1 MQYYMLDKTDIS
13 NVRGIVD
20 AKDVMRE
27 LGITN
32 AQFSRMVRNEEIYN
46 GCILIPVE
54 TDEDDERKRIT
65 SEDDEQFQLIGE
77 SKTGIRYYITSY
89 LRVVSVSPFD
99 GVEREMC
106 IRKSSETRYV
116 VKIID
121 GKRKKY
127 ISVLCE
133 AYKAFIGG
141 IKDKHIVV
149 CDGDLKIENLKLVD
163 LSEVNRLKNSKKVK
177 VGDKIYNSV
186 IECANKNFISV
197 PYMYQM
203 LEGVKPNLIGVEF
216 A

>member
-1 MQYYMLDKTDIS
+1 MQYYMLDKNDIS
-13 NVRGIVD
+13 VVRGIVNT
-20 AKDVMRE
+20 KDVMKE

-32 AQFSRMVRNEEIYN
+32 AQFSKMVRNEETYK
-46 GCILIPVE
+46 GCILLPVE
-54 TDEDDERKRIT
+54 TDEEERRKVT
-65 SEDDEQFQLIGE
+65 SEDAEQFQLLGE

-99 GVEREMC
+99 GTEREMR
-106 IRKSSETRYV
+106 IRKTSETRYV

-127 ISVLCE
+127 ISVLGE
-133 AYKAFIGG
+133 AYKAFVGE

-149 CDGDLKIENLKLVD
+149 CDGDLKIENLMLVD

-197 PYMYQM
+197 PYLYQM

-216 A
+216 V

>member
-1 MQYYMLDKTDIS
+1 MQYYMLDKRDIS
-13 NVRGIVD
+13 NVCGIVD

-32 AQFSRMVRNEEIYN
+32 AQFTKMVRNEEAYK
-46 GCILIPVE
+46 GCILLPIE
-54 TDEDDERKRIT
+54 TDEEERRKVT
-65 SEDDEQFQLIGE
+65 SEDAEQFQLLGE
-77 SKTGIRYYITSY
+77 GDNGFRYYITSH
-89 LRVVSVSPFD
+89 LKVVSVSPID
-99 GVEREMC
+99 GTEREMR
-106 IRKSSETRYV
+106 IRKTSETRYV
-116 VKIID
+116 VKIRD

-133 AYKAFIGG
+133 AYKAFVGE

-203 LEGVKPNLIGVEF
+203 LEGVKPNLIGVELV
-216 A
+216 

>member
-1 MQYYMLDKTDIS
+1 MQYYMLEKRDIS

-20 AKDVMRE
+20 AKDVMKE

-32 AQFSRMVRNEEIYN
+32 AQFTKMVRNEEIYN
-46 GCILIPVE
+46 GCILLPVE
-54 TDEDDERKRIT
+54 TDEEERRKVT
-65 SEDDEQFQLIGE
+65 SEDAEQFQLIGV

-203 LEGVKPNLIGVEF
+203 LEGVKPNLIGVELV
-216 A
+216 

>member
-1 MQYYMLDKTDIS
+1 MQYYMLDKKDIS
-13 NVRGIVD
+13 KVRGIVS
-20 AKDVMRE
+20 AKDVIKE

-32 AQFSRMVRNEEIYN
+32 AQFSKMVRNEEAYK
-46 GCILIPVE
+46 GCILVPVIRE
-54 TDEDDERKRIT
+54 SGRELPT
-65 SEDDEQFQLIGE
+65 SESEELYQLVGE
-77 SKTGIRYYITSY
+77 SDSGYRYYITSHI
-89 LRVVSVSPFD
+89 RVVSVSPFD

-127 ISVLCE
+127 ISVLSE
-133 AYKAFIGG
+133 AYKAFVGE

-197 PYMYQM
+197 PYLYQM
-203 LEGVKPNLIGVEF
+203 LEGVKPNLIGVELV
-216 A
+216 

>member
-1 MQYYMLDKTDIS
+1 MQYYMLDKNDIS
-13 NVRGIVD
+13 KVKGIVS
-20 AKDVMRE
+20 AKDIIKE

-32 AQFSRMVRNEEIYN
+32 AQFSKMVRNEEIYN
-46 GCILIPVE
+46 GCILVPVIRE
-54 TDEDDERKRIT
+54 SDRELPT
-65 SEDDEQFQLIGE
+65 SESEELYQLIGE
-77 SKTGIRYYITSY
+77 SDSGYRYYVTSHI
-89 LRVVSVSPFD
+89 RVVSVSPFD

-133 AYKAFIGG
+133 AYKAFIGE

-203 LEGVKPNLIGVEF
+203 LEGVKPNLIGVELV
-216 A
+216 

>member
-1 MQYYMLDKTDIS
+1 MQYYMLEKNDIS
-13 NVRGIVD
+13 VVRGIVSS
-20 AKDVMRE
+20 KDVMRE

-32 AQFSRMVRNEEIYN
+32 AQFSRMVRNEEVYN
-46 GCILIPVE
+46 GCILVPVIHE
-54 TDEDDERKRIT
+54 SGRELPT
-65 SEDDEQFQLIGE
+65 SESEELYQLIGE
-77 SKTGIRYYITSY
+77 SDSGYRYYVTSHI
-89 LRVVSVSPFD
+89 RVVSVSPFD

-133 AYKAFIGG
+133 VYKAFIGE

-203 LEGVKPNLIGVEF
+203 LEGVKPNLIGVELV
-216 A
+216 

>member
-77 SKTGIRYYITSY
+77 SKTGIRYYITSH
-89 LRVVSVSPFD
+89 LRVVSVD
-99 GVEREMC
+99 LKGNQKEM
-106 IRKSSETRYV
+106 KAKKETESIYRV
-116 VKIID
+116 ALNLKE
-121 GKRKKY
+121 GKRY
-127 ISVLCE
+127 LNVLLE
-133 AYKAFIGG
+133 AYRAFVGEVE
-141 IKDKHIVV
+141 KNDSIVW
-149 CDGDLKIENLKLVD
+149 DGEMKIENLRVIKLAQTQG
-163 LSEVNRLKNSKKVK
+163 LRNKKKVRI
-177 VGDKIYNSV
+177 GDTVYSSIA
-186 IECANKNFISV
+186 ECAKKNFISAS
-197 PYMYQM
+197 YMYQM

>member
-1 MQYYMLDKTDIS
+1 MKYYMLDIRDIS
-13 NVRGIVD
+13 NVRGIVN

-32 AQFSRMVRNEEIYN
+32 AQFTKMVRNEEIYK
-46 GCILIPVE
+46 GCILVPVIQNSGRE
-54 TDEDDERKRIT
+54 LPT
-65 SEDDEQFQLIGE
+65 SESEELYQLVCE
-77 SKTGIRYYITSY
+77 SDSGYRYYVTSHI
-89 LRVVSVSPFD
+89 RVVSVSPFD
-99 GVEREMC
+99 GTEREMR
-106 IRKSSETRYV
+106 IRKTSETRYAAQIV
-116 VKIID
+116 D

-127 ISVLCE
+127 ISVLGE
-133 AYKAFIGG
+133 AYKAFIGE

-186 IECANKNFISV
+186 IECANRNFISV

-203 LEGVKPNLIGVEF
+203 LEGVKPNLIGVELV
-216 A
+216 

>member
-1 MQYYMLDKTDIS
+1 MQYYMLDKKDIS
-13 NVRGIVD
+13 KVRGIVS

-46 GCILIPVE
+46 GCILVPVIRE
-54 TDEDDERKRIT
+54 SDRELPT
-65 SEDDEQFQLIGE
+65 SESEELYQLIGE
-77 SKTGIRYYITSY
+77 SDSGYRYYVTSHI
-89 LRVVSVSPFD
+89 RVVSVSPFD

-106 IRKSSETRYV
+106 IRKSSKTRYAAQIV
-116 VKIID
+116 D

-127 ISVLCE
+127 ISVLGE

-203 LEGVKPNLIGVEF
+203 LEGVKPNLIGVELV
-216 A
+216 